1 MISNVYNSSI
11 ELYPSF
17 RELLSNHLIIFQENQ
32 VLYSED
38 STKKEGFVIQL
49 PTETENAIK
58 TANRVNLVVKNPCS
72 LPAQSSSGVS
82 SSLSPGTAP
91 QSKTRRSRK
100 TTQSTTYENQSKKR
114 RKDTA
119 STGGNVVLQ
128 RRTMNVNQP
137 GVNYNYAPR
146 IQQGQQPVSTTR
158 LISQAVYQTAM
169 PTTQRVL
176 PYQGVNQMPGAMG
189 AMGTMGT
196 ERGTNLSMAYPVRRP
211 MANDQQ
217 NMAIQNPYS
226 QGSSHTIYV

>member
-1 MISNVYNSSI
+1 
-11 ELYPSF
+11 
-17 RELLSNHLIIFQENQ
+17 
-32 VLYSED
+32 
-38 STKKEGFVIQL
+38 
-49 PTETENAIK
+49 
-58 TANRVNLVVKNPCS
+58 
-72 LPAQSSSGVS
+72 
-82 SSLSPGTAP
+82 
-91 QSKTRRSRK
+91 
-100 TTQSTTYENQSKKR
+100 
-114 RKDTA
+114 
-119 STGGNVVLQ
+119 
-128 RRTMNVNQP
+128 MNVNQP
-137 GVNYNYAPR
+137 GVNYNYGIVFLCGLSLAPR

-189 AMGTMGT
+189 T

>member
-1 MISNVYNSSI
+1 M
-11 ELYPSF
+11 
-17 RELLSNHLIIFQENQ
+17 
-32 VLYSED
+32 
-38 STKKEGFVIQL
+38 
-49 PTETENAIK
+49 
-58 TANRVNLVVKNPCS
+58 
-72 LPAQSSSGVS
+72 
-82 SSLSPGTAP
+82 
-91 QSKTRRSRK
+91 
-100 TTQSTTYENQSKKR
+100 
-114 RKDTA
+114 
-119 STGGNVVLQ
+119 VLQ

-137 GVNYNYAPR
+137 GVNYNYGIVFLCGLSLAPR

-189 AMGTMGT
+189 TMGTMGAMGT

-217 NMAIQNPYS
+217 NVAIQNPYS